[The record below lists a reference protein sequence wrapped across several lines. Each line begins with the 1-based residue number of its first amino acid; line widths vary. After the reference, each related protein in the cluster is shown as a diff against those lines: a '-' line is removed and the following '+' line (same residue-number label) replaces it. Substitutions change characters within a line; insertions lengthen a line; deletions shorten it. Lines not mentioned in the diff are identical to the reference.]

1 MAFLEELLINGLEDP
16 LGKSMV
22 SESLWTRRPTVSPVS
37 TPAVGSFLIT
47 IRVVTALSIIIKAKI
62 VKENKK
68 RGTEEMPNENCNFWS
83 Y

>member
-68 RGTEEMPNENCNFWS
+68 RGTEEMPNEN
-83 Y
+83 